1 MSPTRKRE
9 TVQRIRKEFEVS
21 ERRACR
27 GLGFRR
33 STLRYK
39 RRVRADE
46 PQLRNRILEL
56 VRQRPRFGY
65 RRIAQLLRA
74 EGFRTSNKR
83 VHRIWR
89 QEGLKVP
96 KKTKKKRALGHGVNA
111 CHRHR
116 ATHVNHVWSWDFVF
130 DRTESGQT
138 LKWFVIVD
146 EFTRRC
152 ITLDVSRGFKSA
164 DIIDR
169 LSELFVMYGMPE
181 HIRSDNGPEF
191 IAKGIRQWL
200 GKLGVQTLYIEPGNP
215 WENGITE
222 SFNSRLS
229 VLDGFSRYIVHQELR
244 ETMKEQ
250 DVELVIARGTEK
262 HPGVK
267 PRIISDNGPQFIA
280 KDFREF
286 VREYGLTHVR
296 TSPYYPQSNGKLERW
311 HGSLKSECIRPG
323 CPATKEEAE
332 KRIANYVH
340 YYNTVRLHSAIGYIT
355 PADCLAGLSE
365 EICNERDRKLEA
377 ARQLRQERRVAAKQ
391 VA

>member
-152 ITLDVSRGFKSA
+152 ITLDVSRGFKST

-200 GKLGVQTLYIEPGNP
+200 GKLGVQTLYIEPGSP

-222 SFNSRLS
+222 SFNSRLRDELLKVEQFSNAAHARASAAAWREDYNEYRPHSSLNGLPPAEFARRCAASAPAAPPLQQHSDYLPVS
-229 VLDGFSRYIVHQELR
+229 VTQ
-244 ETMKEQ
+244 T
-250 DVELVIARGTEK
+250 
-262 HPGVK
+262 
-267 PRIISDNGPQFIA
+267 
-280 KDFREF
+280 
-286 VREYGLTHVR
+286 
-296 TSPYYPQSNGKLERW
+296 
-311 HGSLKSECIRPG
+311 
-323 CPATKEEAE
+323 
-332 KRIANYVH
+332 
-340 YYNTVRLHSAIGYIT
+340 
-355 PADCLAGLSE
+355 
-365 EICNERDRKLEA
+365 
-377 ARQLRQERRVAAKQ
+377 
-391 VA
+391 